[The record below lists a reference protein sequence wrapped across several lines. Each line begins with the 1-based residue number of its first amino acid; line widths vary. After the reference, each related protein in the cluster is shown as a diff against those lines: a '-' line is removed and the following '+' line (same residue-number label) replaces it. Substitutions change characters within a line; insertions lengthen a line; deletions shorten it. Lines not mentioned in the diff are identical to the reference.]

1 MIPDAQLPGFVPASQ
16 ILPKNLDRE
25 KELEEQVRQDAA
37 EKERLRELLSRAKI
51 TQPAGIKPQEWQA
64 LQTFIND
71 LLMECQTQ
79 KVALEKQRL
88 TIEELKQKLR
98 DQETVIAFQEK
109 RLDKHSEYILDIKD
123 RLDPEPQPKQK
134 DQADVLLAI
143 LAQSN
148 NGKILEKD
156 ARRKLGL
163 SKSQF
168 SRLIKTM
175 EGRIE
180 SKPLSTDRRQHVI
193 SCAQLSTNFRI

>member
-1 MIPDAQLPGFVPASQ
+1 MIPEAQPSGFVPASQ
-16 ILPKNLDRE
+16 ILPKNLNRE
-25 KELEEQVRQDAA
+25 EELEEQVRQDAA

-64 LQTFIND
+64 LQTVIND

-98 DQETVIAFQEK
+98 DQETAIAFQEK

>member
-25 KELEEQVRQDAA
+25 KELEEQVRLDAA

-51 TQPAGIKPQEWQA
+51 VQPAGIKPLEWQA
-64 LQTFIND
+64 LQTVIND

-79 KVALEKQRL
+79 KVALENHRL
-88 TIEELKQKLR
+88 IIEDLKQKLQ
-98 DQETVIAFQEK
+98 DQETAIAFQEK

-193 SCAQLSTNFRI
+193 SCAQLSTNFRT

>member
-1 MIPDAQLPGFVPASQ
+1 
-16 ILPKNLDRE
+16 
-25 KELEEQVRQDAA
+25 
-37 EKERLRELLSRAKI
+37 
-51 TQPAGIKPQEWQA
+51 
-64 LQTFIND
+64 
-71 LLMECQTQ
+71 
-79 KVALEKQRL
+79 L
-88 TIEELKQKLR
+88 TIEDLKQKLQ
-98 DQETVIAFQEK
+98 DQETAIAFQEK

>member
-16 ILPKNLDRE
+16 IRPKNLDRE
-25 KELEEQVRQDAA
+25 KELEEQVRLDAA

-64 LQTFIND
+64 LQTVIND

-88 TIEELKQKLR
+88 TIEDLKQKLQ
-98 DQETVIAFQEK
+98 DQETAIAFQEK

>member
-25 KELEEQVRQDAA
+25 EELEEQVRQDAA

-51 TQPAGIKPQEWQA
+51 VQPAGIKPQEWQA
-64 LQTFIND
+64 LQTVIND

-88 TIEELKQKLR
+88 TIDDLKQKLR
-98 DQETVIAFQEK
+98 DQETAIAFQEK

>member
-25 KELEEQVRQDAA
+25 KELEEQVRLDAA

-51 TQPAGIKPQEWQA
+51 VQPAGIKPQEWQA
-64 LQTFIND
+64 LQTVIND

-88 TIEELKQKLR
+88 TIEELKQKLQ
-98 DQETVIAFQEK
+98 DQENSIAFQEK

-175 EGRIE
+175 EGQIE

>member
-1 MIPDAQLPGFVPASQ
+1 MIPEAQPSGFVPASQ
-16 ILPKNLDRE
+16 ILTKNLNRE
-25 KELEEQVRQDAA
+25 EELEEQVRQDAA

-64 LQTFIND
+64 LQTVIND

-98 DQETVIAFQEK
+98 DQEAAIAFQEK

-193 SCAQLSTNFRI
+193 SCAQLSTNFRT

>member
-1 MIPDAQLPGFVPASQ
+1 MIPDAQLPGFVSASQ
-16 ILPKNLDRE
+16 ILPKNLNRE
-25 KELEEQVRQDAA
+25 EELEEQVRQDAA

-64 LQTFIND
+64 LQTVIND

-88 TIEELKQKLR
+88 TIEDLKQKLR
-98 DQETVIAFQEK
+98 DQETAIAFQEK